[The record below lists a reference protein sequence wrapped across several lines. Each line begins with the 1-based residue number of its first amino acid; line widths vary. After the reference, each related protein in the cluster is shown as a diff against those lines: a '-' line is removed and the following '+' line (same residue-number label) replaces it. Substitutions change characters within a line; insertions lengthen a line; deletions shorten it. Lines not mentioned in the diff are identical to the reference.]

1 MDEIVGDDVAE
12 SPDHLVV
19 AKDDFDLDNEDGGEI
34 MEENQNQEMYE
45 NQEIADVPVMREEF
59 TAQPEKKAK
68 KDKYDNTFPAGALFF
83 PWARVKKIIR
93 ADMEVKTVS
102 SDAIFCMG
110 KACEMFTQYYAAEGY
125 KVTRMDKRKTLTNSD
140 LERAVKRSVDQ
151 TKDMNLQFLEGVQP
165 DFSKKLKKDVES

>member
-1 MDEIVGDDVAE
+1 MGVLALDEIVGDDVAE

-45 NQEIADVPVMREEF
+45 NQEIADVPVMRGTDRRLSSDSRPFRRRAVAEEF

-93 ADMEVKTVS
+93 
-102 SDAIFCMG
+102 
-110 KACEMFTQYYAAEGY
+110 
-125 KVTRMDKRKTLTNSD
+125 
-140 LERAVKRSVDQ
+140 ERHLYPLLSLRDIRSVRPPRTIWNSPPCRGGHGGQDCFIRRYLLHGQ
-151 TKDMNLQFLEGVQP
+151 GM
-165 DFSKKLKKDVES
+165 